1 MELEFGKTLKRDDTW
16 LVVVYFEVGK
26 EKRVKL

>member
-1 MELEFGKTLKRDDTW
+1 MELEIGKTLERDETW

-26 EKRVKL
+26 EKRVKF